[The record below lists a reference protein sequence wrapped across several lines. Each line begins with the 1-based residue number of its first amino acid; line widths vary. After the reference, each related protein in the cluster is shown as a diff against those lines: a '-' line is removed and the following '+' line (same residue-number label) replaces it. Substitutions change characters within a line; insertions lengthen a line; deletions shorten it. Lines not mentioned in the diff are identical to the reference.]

1 MSVSVKIPQPKTY
14 GPLGNL
20 PLLDVHAP
28 VQSLVKIAYE
38 QGPIFQIQY
47 PGRKEIYISG
57 HEYVEDACDEKR
69 FDKRIWAPLQ
79 NVRPF
84 AGDGLFTSATDE
96 PNWKKAHNIL
106 LSSFSQ
112 RAMQGYHTKML
123 DIAVQLIQ
131 KWARLNPDETVDIP
145 GDMTRLTL
153 DTIGLC
159 GFDYRF
165 NSFYREDYH
174 PFIDRMVRALDEGMS
189 QLHRLGIQDLFMVQ
203 KKKQFNEDI
212 QGMFELVD
220 DLIRERKAH
229 GGNPGDLL
237 SHMLEGTD
245 PETGET
251 LDLENIRYQMITFL
265 IAGHETTSGL
275 LSFAM
280 YYLLKHPDKLTK
292 AREEVDR
299 IFKSS
304 LPTYNQVRD
313 LKYIRMVLN
322 EALRLWPTAPAFSLY
337 AKEDTEIGG
346 KYPMK
351 KGDSVT
357 VLIPKLHRD
366 ERVWGMDVD
375 KFIPERFEDPS
386 KVPHDAYKP
395 FGNGQRACI
404 GQQFAMQEATLV
416 LGMVL
421 QHFDLIDYANYELKV
436 KETLTLKPEDF
447 RVKVRSRGM
456 NNMMM
461 LSGSSSAYQTEVSSK
476 SEELSIVPA
485 HNTPMLVLYGSN
497 LGTAEG
503 IAREVADMA
512 KYQGFDASV
521 APLDNYAS
529 HLPKEGVV
537 FIVTASYNGQ
547 PPSNAKNFVDW
558 LEQAPATEIEGV
570 RYVVFGCGDHNWAS
584 TYQRVPR
591 FIDETLHTKGA
602 IRLLERG
609 ESDASGDFE
618 QEVDDFTESLWPDLM
633 QKLQITVDESV
644 PKRRSSLTIS
654 YVEGVAA
661 VPLAETYK
669 AYSAMITE
677 SRNLQHQNS
686 SRITQH
692 IEIELPEGMTYQEG
706 DHLGVLAHNSEKLV
720 SRVLKRFGLTG
731 SSHLVLRADGRSS
744 AHLPV
749 GTTVRLDDLLTH
761 SVELQAPATRAQL
774 RELASYTV
782 CPPHAKELHALL
794 EEELYKSEIR
804 DKRITMLDLLEKYE
818 ACELP
823 FERFLELLPALTPRY
838 YSISS
843 SPKLHPHTASITVS
857 VVRGPAWSGSG
868 EYRGVASNYL
878 AELEPGAKIF
888 MFVQTPESGFQLPD
902 APDTPI
908 IMIGP
913 GTGVAPFRGFVQAR
927 SVMKQQGKKLG
938 EAHLYFGCRTPEHD
952 FLYQEELISAQEQG
966 IVTIHTA
973 FSRVEGQD
981 KCYVQHLIQKDADQL
996 LQLIENGAKTF
1007 ICGDGVWMAPDVEKT
1022 LISSYQRHTQ
1032 SSEEEAVSWL
1042 RALESSG
1049 RYVKDVW
1056 AGSKIEQE
1064 KTVPAK
1070 VL

>member
-1 MSVSVKIPQPKTY
+1 MSLSVKIPRPKTY

-47 PGRKEIYISG
+47 PGRNEIYISG
-57 HEYVEDACDEKR
+57 HEYVKDACDEKR
-69 FDKRIWAPLQ
+69 FDKRIWAPLR

-112 RAMQGYHTKML
+112 RAMQGYHSKML

-145 GDMTRLTL
+145 ADMTRLTL

-229 GGNPGDLL
+229 GGNAGDLL

-245 PETGET
+245 PETGES

-275 LSFAM
+275 LCFAI
-280 YYLLKHPDKLTK
+280 YYLLKHPDKLKK

-299 IFKSS
+299 IFKDS

-346 KYPMK
+346 KYPLK

-366 ERVWGMDVD
+366 ERVWGVDVD

-421 QHFDLIDYANYELKV
+421 KHFDLFDYADYQLKV

-447 RVKVRSRGM
+447 RVKLRSRGM
-456 NNMMM
+456 NSFMMG
-461 LSGSSSAYQTEVSSK
+461 SGSSLAEHADRVSKPGEASP
-476 SEELSIVPA
+476 VPS

-503 IAREVADMA
+503 IAREVADTA
-512 KYQGFDASV
+512 KYQGFDVNIAT
-521 APLDNYAS
+521 LDDYTS
-529 HLPKEGVV
+529 RLPAEGIV
-537 FIVTASYNGQ
+537 FIVTSSYNGQ
-547 PPSNAKNFVDW
+547 PPSNAKHFVDW
-558 LEQAPATEIEGV
+558 LEQAPASEFQGV
-570 RYVVFGCGDHNWAS
+570 SYVVFGCGDHNWAS

-591 FIDETLHTKGA
+591 FIDETLHAKGA
-602 IRLLERG
+602 IRLLDRG

-618 QEVDDFTESLWPDLM
+618 REVDDFTESLWPDLM
-633 QKLQITVDESV
+633 QKLQITVEESMT
-644 PKRRSSLTIS
+644 KRRSSLSIS
-654 YVEGVAA
+654 YVDGVAA
-661 VPLAETYK
+661 VPLAETYQ
-669 AYSAMITE
+669 AYPAMITG
-677 SRNLQHQNS
+677 SRNLQHQDS
-686 SRITQH
+686 GRLTQH
-692 IEIELPEGMTYQEG
+692 IEIELPEGITYQEG
-706 DHLGVLAHNSEKLV
+706 DHLGVLAQNSEQQV
-720 SRVLKRFGLTG
+720 SRVLKRFGLAG
-731 SSHLVLRADGRSS
+731 SSHLVLHAEGRSS

-749 GTTVRLDDLLTH
+749 GSTVRLDDLLTH

-774 RELASYTV
+774 RELASHTV
-782 CPPHAKELHALL
+782 CPPHAKELNALL
-794 EEELYKSEIR
+794 EDELYQNEIR
-804 DKRITMLDLLEKYE
+804 AKRITMLDLLEKYE

-823 FERFLELLPALTPRY
+823 FERFLELLPALVPRY

-843 SPKLHPHTASITVS
+843 SPKLRPHTASITVS
-857 VVRGPAWSGSG
+857 VVRGPAWNGRA

-878 AELEPGAKIF
+878 AELEPGAKISV
-888 MFVQTPESGFQLPD
+888 FVQTPESGFQLPD
-902 APDTPI
+902 SPETPI

-913 GTGVAPFRGFVQAR
+913 GTGVAPFRGFIQAR
-927 SVMKQQGKKLG
+927 GVWKKQGMKLG
-938 EAHLYFGCRTPEHD
+938 EAHLYFGCRNPEHD
-952 FLYQEELISAQEQG
+952 FLYQEEFILAQEEG
-966 IVTIHTA
+966 LVTLHTA

-981 KCYVQHLIQKDADQL
+981 KCYVQHLLQQDADHL
-996 LQLIENGAKTF
+996 LKLIENGAKIY
-1007 ICGDGVWMAPDVEKT
+1007 ICGDGVRMAPDVEKT
-1022 LISSYQRHTQ
+1022 LISSYQRRTQ
-1032 SSEEEAVSWL
+1032 SSEEQAVSWL
-1042 RALESSG
+1042 QELESCG

-1056 AGSKIEQE
+1056 AGQ
-1064 KTVPAK
+1064 
-1070 VL
+1070 